1 MATCTYSFQTA
12 QGPLTIKGLAEFK
25 AYLAS
30 QGVGSIVPTVMN
42 SNARKVRVFHGSP
55 EGFGTGENTTVRGGE
70 SGYRPFFTTPD
81 RSLAESYSR
90 GGSVTELEISVTP
103 LDVSYGSPVV
113 PKLLE
118 IYNSDPEIISN
129 DAVWDPEEDGSIE
142 GNEYLFANSPDVV
155 DYMRSQGFDSLMFE
169 ERPGVISYATFS
181 PSQVSIPSVMESPA
195 RAPIFY
201 SPLAKA
207 VQDAKM
213 DSMPGKQWGA
223 WLLSNA
229 GKLGVKK
236 DEIEW
241 SGITDWLALQTGKVS
256 KADVASYLDGNGV
269 QVEEVMKG
277 EAVPLQNPDQAL
289 AYIAD
294 ERGIS
299 AAEVRELYGFI
310 DPYDYVAVANEM
322 RKADP
327 ESRSITKYGEYTVP
341 GGENYKELLIML
353 PERRREKLYAYQVIG
368 ANPASGFATREAAQA
383 YIDEQLLIPVK
394 LRSEVDATAWD
405 QPTKD
410 SFEKAIEDIESRFER
425 FPFEINQFETQE
437 SRKQETNYFSGHWT
451 EQNILAHVRFDER
464 TDAEGKRILFLN
476 EIQSDW
482 GQQGKKDG
490 FSRPLSA
497 DETSR
502 LKELERMQDAYVS
515 ENGSVKAMRDNYGMT
530 EQDSAEYLALSTQ
543 QNGEGL
549 PSAPFVT
556 DTKAWV
562 ALAIKRMLR
571 YAVDNGFEKI
581 AFISG
586 QQAADLYDLSKRI
599 DSIQYN
605 SEEPGYYNVGA
616 YQKQDTVFEQEDV
629 PEEELENIVGKEI
642 AQKIIAGEGRKLRVA
657 FADLRELSGLDLK
670 VGGEGMRTFYD
681 QIVPQVANEV
691 LKKAGGGKVTTI
703 RTPADSRSFGD
714 RNFQVNTFREEML
727 AKYGPGIMNKMSADE
742 KRKLRELEDGVRDQL
757 GIDITPE
764 MADKISS
771 GLPLFSNRRKPGAGS
786 QFALPEETNYDATVR
801 TIQNDQ
807 VRWKRQMDLLRD
819 KGGVV
824 NDQNDVYQAME
835 RMVARAMNRT
845 EDFYAKTV
853 TPLLKQMKEASVT
866 LDTVGE
872 YLYAKHAKER
882 NAYIAEINPAFAK
895 TAYDEVGGSGMSD
908 KEADE
913 TIARLEAGPQAADI
927 KRFAAAFRSWAESN
941 LDGLVQGGMLSMDQ
955 ATAMRK
961 RFPNYVPLRGFETG
975 EDESG
980 MFGQGAGF
988 STGKRLFQRT
998 LGRRTKADNP
1008 AAYIIHQVAEGML
1021 AREKANVGRYLER
1034 LIADNPDDKLW
1045 TIGQPEREPVMGTTP
1060 LRYALMLNGV
1070 EVDTFNTKTQAQ
1082 QYKQL
1087 MNLTGATIDETGGDP
1102 KVVER
1107 DLGYDPDKEVRFIR
1121 DGKEVRIQLKDP
1133 LLGRAYNNRGAAEMG
1148 QLLRISAGINAFLRE
1163 MWTQKNPVF
1172 PLVNMLRDVPA
1183 GMLYALGEGGAG
1195 TAGKLLLNIPG
1206 AWKAMWQQANG
1217 TMPSGTWG
1225 QWVDEY
1231 RKAGGGIG
1239 FRMVSDIES
1248 TMDRIN
1254 RIEKKLGRESLF
1266 EALSGGKLKE
1276 AAKRLLWRTY
1286 NNAVTDFI
1294 EKLNMAFENM
1304 TRLAIYRAAR
1314 EQGKSV
1320 SEASRMAKNSTVNF
1334 NRRGE
1339 LTSNVNSL
1347 YLFAN
1352 AAIQDLAKNKRSVA
1366 DAPFKNKVM
1375 LALGGVAAL
1384 GAVMAALNP
1393 DDDDLEDENQNI
1405 NAMRFRVGDKTVSIP
1420 LSYGLIGFSYYAGR
1434 SAMRMVMGEDISQ
1447 QTLQLTSA
1455 LLTNTMFINPIPN
1468 ADKIDLPNA
1477 VIGMSPTAI
1486 EFPLQVAL
1494 NRNSFGSMMMPD
1506 YNNDPDAYKTFRG
1519 TRGSVYADVA
1529 EFLNESTGGNK
1540 REPGMI
1546 DISPET
1552 IKGIIHFTLGGTGKF
1567 VGDTAS
1573 TVVDALDGGGFNA
1586 NKVPVANRFVKQIDA
1601 TVYRA
1606 RFYRQAGEAKA
1617 KLELYNKYKSDRN
1630 LEKMKELSAWVPVG
1644 RTGTQI
1650 WKQMNAL
1657 RDQELQAKDKLTGQA
1672 LDARLRELDEKQTR
1686 LSDRFF
1692 KMYTKVSAPKSAPR
1706 S

>member
-1 MATCTYSFQTA
+1 MKGDLQPELESN
-12 QGPLTIKGLAEFK
+12 LTDQDI
-25 AYLAS
+25 
-30 QGVGSIVPTVMN
+30 
-42 SNARKVRVFHGSP
+42 RVEP
-55 EGFGTGENTTVRGGE
+55 EGDQGRWFIEAPT
-70 SGYRPFFTTPD
+70 
-81 RSLAESYSR
+81 
-90 GGSVTELEISVTP
+90 GSVL
-103 LDVSYGSPVV
+103 
-113 PKLLE
+113 
-118 IYNSDPEIISN
+118 
-129 DAVWDPEEDGSIE
+129 
-142 GNEYLFANSPDVV
+142 
-155 DYMRSQGFDSLMFE
+155 
-169 ERPGVISYATFS
+169 
-181 PSQVSIPSVMESPA
+181 A
-195 RAPIFY
+195 RA
-201 SPLAKA
+201 
-207 VQDAKM
+207 
-213 DSMPGKQWGA
+213 
-223 WLLSNA
+223 
-229 GKLGVKK
+229 
-236 DEIEW
+236 
-241 SGITDWLALQTGKVS
+241 
-256 KADVASYLDGNGV
+256 ASED
-269 QVEEVMKG
+269 
-277 EAVPLQNPDQAL
+277 EAVAFGVRYFNSH
-289 AYIAD
+289 IA
-294 ERGIS
+294 ERN
-299 AAEVRELYGFI
+299 RERTR
-310 DPYDYVAVANEM
+310 D
-322 RKADP
+322 ADN
-327 ESRSITKYGEYTVP
+327 TKYGSYTVP
-341 GGENYKELLIML
+341 GGENYKEMLITLPSKPDPSKGSFGLLSDVVGEPVL
-353 PERRREKLYAYQVIG
+353 KKNGVLYK
-368 ANPASGFATREAAQA
+368 S
-383 YIDEQLLIPVK
+383 
-394 LRSEVDATAWD
+394 S
-405 QPTKD
+405 
-410 SFEKAIEDIESRFER
+410 
-425 FPFEINQFETQE
+425 
-437 SRKQETNYFSGHWT
+437 HWT
-451 EQNILAHVRFDER
+451 EPNILAHVRFDER
-464 TDAEGKRILFLN
+464 TDADGKRVLFLN

-482 GQQGKKDG
+482 GQEGKKTG
-490 FSRPLSA
+490 FRRQLSDA
-497 DETSR
+497 EASR
-502 LKELERMQDAYVS
+502 LQELERMQDAYVA
-515 ENGSVKAMRDNYGMT
+515 ENGSVKAMQDNYGMT

-543 QNGEGL
+543 QNGEGV
-549 PSAPFVT
+549 PTAPFVT

-571 YAVDNGFEKI
+571 YAVDNGFDKI
-581 AFISG
+581 AFING
-586 QQAADLYDLSKRI
+586 QQAADLYDLSNTISRVTYQDASSGGVGRARMDEPEDTGVLTAYDLSGKPVI
-599 DSIQYN
+599 DQR
-605 SEEPGYYNVGA
+605 A
-616 YQKQDTVFEQEDV
+616 KHT
-629 PEEELENIVGKEI
+629 ELPDLIGKE
-642 AQKIIAGEGRKLRVA
+642 AAEKLLSAKPEQRSFYGLNVRH
-657 FADLRELSGLDLK
+657 RELAGLELR

-681 QIVPQVANEV
+681 QIVPQVANDV
-691 LKKAGGGKVTTI
+691 LKKAGGAKVDRTNVVTRDSI
-703 RTPADSRSFGD
+703 RGGETYTYSVMGDLDLPVGAQDFVVDRVTNEIVAGPFESDS
-714 RNFQVNTFREEML
+714 
-727 AKYGPGIMNKMSADE
+727 AA
-742 KRKLRELEDGVRDQL
+742 RDWLYANDPVLQSEQNA
-757 GIDITPE
+757 IAITPE

-786 QFALPEETNYDATVR
+786 QFALPEESGYDAVVR

-866 LDTVGE
+866 LDIVGE

-955 ATAMRK
+955 ANAMRK

-1133 LLGRAYNNRGAAEMG
+1133 LLGRAYNNRSAAEMG

-1183 GMLYALGEGGAG
+1183 GMLYALGEGGTG

-1254 RIEKKLGRESLF
+1254 RIENKLGRESLF

-1366 DAPFKNKVM
+1366 DSPFKNKVM

-1384 GAVMAALNP
+1384 GAMMAALNP

-1420 LSYGLIGFSYYAGR
+1420 LSYGLIGLSYYAGR
-1434 SAMRMVMGEDISQ
+1434 SAMRMIMGEDISK

-1540 REPGMI
+1540 REPGLI
-1546 DISPET
+1546 DVSPET

-1586 NKVPVANRFVKQIDA
+1586 NKMPVANRFVKQIDA

-1617 KLELYNKYKSDRN
+1617 KLELYNKYRSDRN